1 MLKTIYQGKELKQC
15 PECGS
20 DRLVKDFYRAEI
32 SCAHCGL
39 VLDEELLD
47 SGPDWRSSDTEPS
60 NARAGPP
67 STLMIHDKGLSTVI
81 DWKNKD
87 IYGKDLSPH
96 RRAQIYRMRKWQSRI
111 RISDALE
118 RNLVFALSE
127 IERLSSSLKLP
138 KNIREVAAL
147 LYRQVLEK
155 RINKNKTTEGL
166 VAACVYAACRQLK
179 IPRTLD
185 EIEEQSRV
193 DKKEIGRSYRF
204 IMMGLGMKLPL
215 SNPAEYV
222 SRFAS
227 QLGLSGSVQTRAI
240 SMLEEALQRGLPS
253 GRSPMGL
260 TAAALYLASILE
272 NEKRT
277 QRDISEVVKV
287 TEVTVR
293 NRYKELQDTL
303 GIDIKD

>member
-1 MLKTIYQGKELKQC
+1 VLKSSLSGKSEKC

-20 DRLVKDFYRAEI
+20 DKLIKDFYRAEV
-32 SCAHCGL
+32 SCANCGL
-39 VLDEELLD
+39 VLVEDLLD
-47 SGPDWRSSDTEPS
+47 SGPDWRSSEFES
-60 NARAGPP
+60 NNVRGGPP

-96 RRAQIYRMRKWQSRI
+96 RRAQVYRMRKWQTRI

-127 IERLSSSLKLP
+127 LDRLSSSLKLP
-138 KNIREVAAL
+138 KNIREAAAL
-147 LYRQVLEK
+147 LYRRVLEEK
-155 RINKNKTTEGL
+155 INKNKTTEGL
-166 VAACVYAACRQLK
+166 VAACIYAACRQCK
-179 IPRTLD
+179 VPRTLD
-185 EIEEQSRV
+185 EIEEHSRV
-193 DKKEIGRSYRF
+193 DKKEIGRSFRF
-204 IMMGLGMKLPL
+204 IMSGLGMRLPL

-227 QLGLSGSVQTRAI
+227 QLGLSGNVQTRAI
-240 SMLEEALQRGLPS
+240 EMLEEALERGLPS

-272 NEKRT
+272 HEKRA

-293 NRYKELQDTL
+293 NRYKELQETL
-303 GIDIKD
+303 GLEIG